1 MKCFFATEAS
11 YQVPMIV
18 LNIALVKIMMSYNT
32 PLPNK
37 IDLVLNRE
45 ISLLVLLKNK
55 VAQPDLF
62 GVHGGGTF
70 ENLQPML
77 HVSSRGLPKSAN

>member
-1 MKCFFATEAS
+1 MKSFFATEAS

-18 LNIALVKIMMSYNT
+18 LNIVLVKIMINYNT

-62 GVHGGGTF
+62 GVHKSDTL
-70 ENLQPML
+70 ETLKPM
-77 HVSSRGLPKSAN
+77 HVSPRGVPTNAS